1 MSNGG
6 RSTYE
11 ILRGLTLPAED
22 QSVSVLGSA
31 QINVNEAWREFVRTY
46 GQAGDVPRLVRG
58 ASLPIGGDVVIT
70 VGLETLLG
78 ISGGP
83 AMTPVPFRQTI
94 NASSAGSTIPR
105 RTWGQSGIEGEPL
118 DWPAG
123 TTHVRLR
130 RVTALN
136 QSSARGATVVSP
148 WAYTVLAD
156 GTIEHFFPNG
166 ISWVENQGQGRYA
179 LEEYGSGGERERD
192 VVCLEVQ
199 APWRPVE
206 HYPNGWVSG
215 CQLGNTAGG
224 PKTTQI
230 LDFETLAP

>member
-22 QSVSVLGSA
+22 ESVSVLGSA

-83 AMTPVPFRQTI
+83 AAPVAMAFNVPHRGGSGSRQFYQGDWPTGVERFRVTGVRLHG
-94 NASSAGSTIPR
+94 NTSNDSLKGRVFASITVYAGLGDEIEVPVWGADENRVWALFDSGGSTDVDHADQIVVRDGPIYER
-105 RTWGQSGIEGEPL
+105 SGSTEPVVVQVTWGLGTAAANNLACELHIE
-118 DWPAG
+118 
-123 TTHVRLR
+123 
-130 RVTALN
+130 
-136 QSSARGATVVSP
+136 ATP
-148 WAYTVLAD
+148 
-156 GTIEHFFPNG
+156 I
-166 ISWVENQGQGRYA
+166 
-179 LEEYGSGGERERD
+179 
-192 VVCLEVQ
+192 
-199 APWRPVE
+199 PVKD
-206 HYPNGWVSG
+206 S
-215 CQLGNTAGG
+215 
-224 PKTTQI
+224 
-230 LDFETLAP
+230 